1 VAGPTILVTLAANVA
16 AFQSAVGKIGDAG
29 KNAAGTLHTAFGGV
43 LSTLNQTGVLGPF
56 GQALD
61 GVDRALGTIA
71 EHGKATGVAMMG
83 VGGAM
88 AGIGVGLQ
96 ALASKDQAAHQQL
109 QQSVESTGHAY
120 DEYAGQVEAAVKH
133 MERFGN
139 TGEQTQT
146 ALRKLTDA
154 THDPQKALDLMG
166 LAADLAASKH
176 ISLSDASD
184 KLGKIVNGNTKL
196 LKPYGIEIDKTT
208 GLTKDGKTATEA
220 LAAILSGQASA
231 SANTFS
237 GHLAAMRAHL
247 EDVAV
252 AFGQKY
258 GPAITAAGAALT
270 GLGAALE
277 VGQALTNSSTV
288 ATIAHGIA
296 VGVTAAATAVWTAA
310 QWLLNAALDANPIM
324 LVVLAIAALV
334 AAIVYVA
341 TQTQFFQTVWQAMS
355 GALVAAWNWVW
366 GFLQGVFHWIAANW
380 PLLLTILTGP
390 IGAAV
395 WLIQANFATIKAW
408 AADAVNFIVAVWNG
422 LVGFFAG
429 LPGRIAGIFSGMWNG
444 IRDAFRAVL
453 NGVIDL
459 WNSLHFTLPHIDL
472 GPLGTIGGG
481 TIGVPTIPHLAQ
493 GGLMTS
499 SGLVYAHAGEVI
511 SPAPAGLGP
520 RVNIENVN
528 LSDGADVDLLLR
540 KVAFAASA
548 GRL

>member
-1 VAGPTILVTLAANVA
+1 ME
-16 AFQSAVGKIGDAG
+16 IG
-29 KNAAGTLHTAFGGV
+29 
-43 LSTLNQTGVLGPF
+43 
-56 GQALD
+56 
-61 GVDRALGTIA
+61 
-71 EHGKATGVAMMG
+71 
-83 VGGAM
+83 
-88 AGIGVGLQ
+88 
-96 ALASKDQAAHQQL
+96 
-109 QQSVESTGHAY
+109 
-120 DEYAGQVEAAVKH
+120 
-133 MERFGN
+133 
-139 TGEQTQT
+139 T
-146 ALRKLTDA
+146 ALKE
-154 THDPQKALDLMG
+154 
-166 LAADLAASKH
+166 
-176 ISLSDASD
+176 SD
-184 KLGKIVNGNTKL
+184 
-196 LKPYGIEIDKTT
+196 
-208 GLTKDGKTATEA
+208 
-220 LAAILSGQASA
+220 
-231 SANTFS
+231 
-237 GHLAAMRAHL
+237 
-247 EDVAV
+247 
-252 AFGQKY
+252 
-258 GPAITAAGAALT
+258 
-270 GLGAALE
+270 
-277 VGQALTNSSTV
+277 TV

-296 VGVTAAATAVWTAA
+296 TGVSAAATAVWTAA

-366 GFLQGVFHWIAANW
+366 GFLQGVFHWIEANW

-395 WLIQANFATIKAW
+395 WLIQANFDTIKGW